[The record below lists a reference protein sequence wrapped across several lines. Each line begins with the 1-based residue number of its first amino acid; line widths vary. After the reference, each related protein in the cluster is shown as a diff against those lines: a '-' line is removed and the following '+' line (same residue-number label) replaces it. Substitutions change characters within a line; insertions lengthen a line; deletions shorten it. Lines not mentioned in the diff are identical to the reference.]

1 MRPPELFPKIP
12 YTLQRGRLHEP
23 DARGEPIPYSA
34 NEVALI
40 RASLLKQGSER
51 RCPHCR
57 EVLDI
62 EGPVEHPE
70 SGTPIWRARC
80 EKCRLRLTVS
90 PRAVASQRDLSC
102 AGLVHYRP
110 VTSPLRNRVPQA
122 VVAVAIHAVAIIAA
136 VTLTLPPAED
146 PSGRTD
152 TTTVFLTFPRRDV
165 EPELVRLA
173 PTPVDVPDGLDL
185 EAPTTRFD
193 PRDFSGIGREGATFA
208 GAVGGLSDGEER
220 GPDHIWASA
229 AVLDEAPELISSPP
243 LEYPNRLRDRN
254 IEGHVTIRFVID
266 TLGLAEHETIEIV
279 EASHDGFIES
289 ATNIVRKSRY
299 RPGRV
304 RGRAVRVWSVITI
317 NFDITG

>member
-1 MRPPELFPKIP
+1 
-12 YTLQRGRLHEP
+12 
-23 DARGEPIPYSA
+23 
-34 NEVALI
+34 
-40 RASLLKQGSER
+40 
-51 RCPHCR
+51 
-57 EVLDI
+57 
-62 EGPVEHPE
+62 
-70 SGTPIWRARC
+70 
-80 EKCRLRLTVS
+80 
-90 PRAVASQRDLSC
+90 
-102 AGLVHYRP
+102 
-110 VTSPLRNRVPQA
+110 